1 FGSCAAGV
9 VTKVGKVVSGFCTL
23 IAAVSALSFTAQR
36 AHAEGVFARSGQS
49 PYAGDGLRPRDVPS
63 PNGKSVVKIEGDRL
77 ESARLEVAGTS
88 NAGAP
93 AATPLE
99 GIEVLPNPEI
109 LWSPEGYTFTVTASG
124 QGVVGW
130 WRTHLYVMDV
140 AGKAQPRDLDSLVAP
155 WYRTFAKCKYH
166 ENANFFAGAWLNG
179 GKELLLVLAAPDHS
193 NCANMG
199 HFSGLR
205 VYLPTWIVAEAIPEE
220 ELVERYGD
228 KLGKWFKKVP
238 ERRTA
243 EAAVKE

>member
-1 FGSCAAGV
+1 MADV
-9 VTKVGKVVSGFCTL
+9 VTKVVKAVSGFCAS
-23 IAAVSALSFTAQR
+23 IVAVAVLASLAPPARADGAFAQ
-36 AHAEGVFARSGQS
+36 SGQS

-63 PNGKSVVKIEGDRL
+63 PNGKSVVKIQGDRL

-88 NAGAP
+88 NAGEP
-93 AATPLE
+93 ATTMLE

-155 WYRTFAKCKYH
+155 WYRAFAKCKYH

-193 NCANMG
+193 SCTNMG

-220 ELVERYGD
+220 ELVKRYGD
-228 KLGKWFKKVP
+228 KLGKWFKSVP

-243 EAAVKE
+243 EAAAKE